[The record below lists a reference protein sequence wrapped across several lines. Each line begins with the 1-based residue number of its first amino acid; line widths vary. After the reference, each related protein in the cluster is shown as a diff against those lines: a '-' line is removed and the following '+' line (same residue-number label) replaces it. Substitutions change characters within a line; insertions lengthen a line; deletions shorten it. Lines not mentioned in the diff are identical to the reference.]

1 MLFQMAFTEDIIQKV
16 WEKGEEVPGYDS
28 KVFRKDQCDAWI
40 IREMYG
46 FRNTLYGW
54 EIDHINPVTKG
65 GSGDLDNLRPL
76 QWENKSNRQDEQLVC
91 VIISNGEV
99 NIKK

>member
-16 WEKGEEVPGYDS
+16 WEKGKEVPGYDS
-28 KVFRKDQCDAWI
+28 ELYRKDQCDAWI
-40 IREMYG
+40 INEMYG

-54 EIDHINPVTKG
+54 EIDHIKPVSNG
-65 GSGDLDNLRPL
+65 GTDDLSNLRPL
-76 QWENKSNRQDEQLVC
+76 QWENNANRQDEKLVY
-91 VIISNGEV
+91 VITSNGEV